1 MHIYRLQILSKNN
14 DYFFWN
20 HSRKHQLIEGI
31 INILLTSLS
40 HELQYKVI
48 SIFLQIPSFISF
60 LFNMKGI
67 RQLFLYIIFSQN
79 HFIDVQTDW
88 PSIDQP
94 TIDLLGL
101 FPDAPNTTQPTTL
114 STHPEAMFKAAILL
128 SQQYNIKIR
137 GKYIGWQMV
146 STGGDVMNCFKG
158 ACKALPNSSIVG
170 IVGPA
175 YSRET
180 DSLAAFAGTINLPVI
195 SYSATNTDLSD
206 RSRYKSFFRTVSS
219 DKAAA
224 LAMVDLFIR
233 YNWTL
238 GIIIYQN
245 DAFGTGGARVISEA
259 FNDNGL
265 SVDQTIIYNINTL
278 TLQENFKSLLLASP
292 SRIVIMWTS
301 EPYTQMIVQTALDA
315 DVLGPQFTWILSS
328 DGLISVSNKTL
339 QQKLVGILAVEP
351 VTGSIVNATVNT
363 TLLNI
368 ALNLWQQYHPET
380 YPSSDAISYYAYFAF
395 DATWTYIKALQQYCS
410 TISNESNSCL
420 SITAASECLDSSLTN
435 GDDFIN
441 TISTTEFLGISG
453 PIKFSMDVTDRLDGI
468 YYVASNIQS
477 TIRGLVNIPVLVWSS
492 SARWE
497 EHGSGNAIIWPGST
511 TDPPDG
517 LPSISGIRLRVAVY
531 LVDPFTMIKTASD
544 NSETSGTTLIGY
556 IPDLINL
563 LVDQLGF
570 IPEIK
575 IVPGNHTYNS
585 LVDGVVNGIYDI
597 VIADVT
603 VTASRTERVSFSNSI
618 FDNSLRVIIRKR
630 TITKTSLT
638 AFLSPLSVQ
647 LWMVLLLVMIFAG
660 LLICVFERQHNEML
674 QNRTIFGSLAMSIYY
689 SFGNIVG
696 YGAGF
701 DVKTSAG
708 RLVTVALYALS
719 IVIVATYTANL
730 ASNLT
735 IMKSA
740 DIVSGIDDIKN
751 GKVLLSRVGIMP
763 NSSIEAYYLREISGS
778 IKNYYP
784 LKEADDIFRKLLSE
798 DIDAAIMDSGILE
811 YATSNTYCNLTLVG
825 VGVDESVF
833 GIVMPK
839 NWLYARNFDYTIL
852 SLRESGELDTLKS
865 KWFRGTMC
873 SNSDSDAIVT
883 ATSIDSISGLFM
895 IFGIILFIA
904 IIVYI
909 WEGRHYVFDDILQTL
924 RDKKMLRKKAPAQ
937 DLPNTAADFS
947 EIKP

>member
-1 MHIYRLQILSKNN
+1 MILSFVSSLLNMKDLSQILFNII
-14 DYFFWN
+14 FW
-20 HSRKHQLIEGI
+20 Q
-31 INILLTSLS
+31 T
-40 HELQYKVI
+40 Y
-48 SIFLQIPSFISF
+48 FISVKT
-60 LFNMKGI
+60 N
-67 RQLFLYIIFSQN
+67 
-79 HFIDVQTDW
+79 W
-88 PSIDQP
+88 PLTNLS
-94 TIDLLGL
+94 TINLLGL

-206 RSRYKSFFRTVSS
+206 RSRYKSFFRTVSP

-224 LAMVDLFIR
+224 VAMVDLFLR

-245 DAFGTGGARVISEA
+245 DAYGTGGARVISEA

-265 SVDQTIIYNINTL
+265 SVDQTIIYNINAL
-278 TLQENFKSLLLASP
+278 TLQENFKSVLLDSP
-292 SRIVIMWTS
+292 TRIVVLWTS
-301 EPYTQMIVQTALDA
+301 EPYTHMIIETALDA

-468 YYVASNIQS
+468 YYVANNIQP
-477 TIRGLVNIPVLVWSS
+477 TINGLMNIPVLVWSS

-618 FDNSLRVIIRKR
+618 FDNSLRVIIRKQ

-647 LWMVLLLVMIFAG
+647 LWMVLLFGMIFAG
-660 LLICVFERQHNEML
+660 LLICIYERQHNELL
-674 QNRTIFGSLAMSIYY
+674 QNRTIIGSIGMSIYY

-701 DVKTSAG
+701 DMKTSAG
-708 RLVTVALYALS
+708 RFVTVALYTLS

-730 ASNLT
+730 TSNLT
-735 IMKSA
+735 LMKTE
-740 DIVSGIDDIKN
+740 DIVSGVDDIKN

-763 NSSIEAYYLREISGS
+763 NSSIEAYYLREISGGM
-778 IKNYYP
+778 KNYYP
-784 LKEADDIFRKLLSE
+784 LYEANDIFRKLLSD

-811 YATSNTYCNLTLVG
+811 YATSNAYCNLTLVG

-852 SLRESGELDTLKS
+852 SLRESGQLDSLKT
-865 KWFRGTMC
+865 KWFRSTLC
-873 SNSDSDAIVT
+873 SNSDTVNTLT
-883 ATSIDSISGLFM
+883 ATSIESLSGLFM
-895 IFGIILFIA
+895 IFGIILFIS
-904 IIVYI
+904 IVIFVWESRYI
-909 WEGRHYVFDDILQTL
+909 VRRVCSVKIFQKR
-924 RDKKMLRKKAPAQ
+924 RDAEV
-937 DLPNTAADFS
+937 LPTKNPSFLGTKF
-947 EIKP
+947 

>member
-128 SQQYNIKIR
+128 SQQYNIKIQ

-146 STGGDVMNCFKG
+146 ETGGDVMNCFKG

-224 LAMVDLFIR
+224 LAMVDLFLR
-233 YNWTL
+233 YNWTS

-245 DAFGTGGARVISEA
+245 DAYGTGGARVISEA

-265 SVDQTIIYNINTL
+265 SVDQNIIYNINTL

-395 DATWTYIKALQQYCS
+395 DAAWTYIKALQQYCS
-410 TISNESNSCL
+410 TLSNESDPCL
-420 SITAASECLDSSLTN
+420 SITDASECLDSFLTN
-435 GDDFIN
+435 GGDFIN
-441 TISTTEFLGISG
+441 TISTTQFLGISG
-453 PIKFSMDVTDRLDGI
+453 PIKFSTDVTDRLDGI

-477 TIRGLVNIPVLVWSS
+477 TTRGLVNIPVLVWSS

-531 LVDPFTMIKTASD
+531 LVDPFTMLKTVDD
-544 NSETSGTTLIGY
+544 NSGSTQTTLSGY
-556 IPDLINL
+556 VPDLIDL
-563 LVDQLGF
+563 LVDRLDF
-570 IPEIK
+570 NPEII

>member
-1 MHIYRLQILSKNN
+1 MILSFVSSLLNMKDLSQILFNII
-14 DYFFWN
+14 FW
-20 HSRKHQLIEGI
+20 Q
-31 INILLTSLS
+31 T
-40 HELQYKVI
+40 Y
-48 SIFLQIPSFISF
+48 FISVKT
-60 LFNMKGI
+60 N
-67 RQLFLYIIFSQN
+67 
-79 HFIDVQTDW
+79 W
-88 PSIDQP
+88 PLTNLS
-94 TIDLLGL
+94 TINLLGL

-128 SQQYNIKIR
+128 SQQYNIKIQ

-146 STGGDVMNCFKG
+146 ETGGDVMNCFKG

-206 RSRYKSFFRTVSS
+206 RSRYKSFFRTVSP

-224 LAMVDLFIR
+224 VAMVDLFLR
-233 YNWTL
+233 YNWTS

-278 TLQENFKSLLLASP
+278 TLQENFKSVLLDSP
-292 SRIVIMWTS
+292 TRIVVLWTS
-301 EPYTQMIVQTALDA
+301 EPYTHMIIETALDA

-420 SITAASECLDSSLTN
+420 SITDASECLDSSLTN

-477 TIRGLVNIPVLVWSS
+477 TTRGLMNIPVLVWSS

-531 LVDPFTMIKTASD
+531 LVDPFTMLKTVDD
-544 NSETSGTTLIGY
+544 NSGSTQTTLSGY
-556 IPDLINL
+556 VPDLIDL
-563 LVDQLGF
+563 LVDRLDF
-570 IPEIK
+570 NPEII

-618 FDNSLRVIIRKR
+618 FDNSLRVIIRKQ

-647 LWMVLLLVMIFAG
+647 LWMVLLFGMIFAG
-660 LLICVFERQHNEML
+660 LLICIYERQHNELL
-674 QNRTIFGSLAMSIYY
+674 QNRTIIGSIGMSIYY

-701 DVKTSAG
+701 DMKTSAG
-708 RLVTVALYALS
+708 RFVTVALYTLS

-730 ASNLT
+730 TSNLT
-735 IMKSA
+735 LMKTE
-740 DIVSGIDDIKN
+740 DIVSGVDDIKN

-763 NSSIEAYYLREISGS
+763 NSSIEAYYLREISGGM
-778 IKNYYP
+778 KNYYP
-784 LKEADDIFRKLLSE
+784 LYEANDIFRKLLSD

-811 YATSNTYCNLTLVG
+811 YATSNAYCNLTLVG

-852 SLRESGELDTLKS
+852 SLRESGQLDSLKT
-865 KWFRGTMC
+865 KWFRSTLC
-873 SNSDSDAIVT
+873 SNSDTVNTLT
-883 ATSIDSISGLFM
+883 ATSIESLSGLFM
-895 IFGIILFIA
+895 IFGIILFIS
-904 IIVYI
+904 IVIFVWESRYI
-909 WEGRHYVFDDILQTL
+909 VRRVCSVKIFQKR
-924 RDKKMLRKKAPAQ
+924 RDAEV
-937 DLPNTAADFS
+937 LPTKNPSFLGTKF
-947 EIKP
+947 

>member
-1 MHIYRLQILSKNN
+1 MACFTYITLFFFF
-14 DYFFWN
+14 YF
-20 HSRKHQLIEGI
+20 HHVK
-31 INILLTSLS
+31 
-40 HELQYKVI
+40 
-48 SIFLQIPSFISF
+48 
-60 LFNMKGI
+60 
-67 RQLFLYIIFSQN
+67 
-79 HFIDVQTDW
+79 TDW
-88 PSIDQP
+88 PSINQP

-114 STHPEAMFKAAILL
+114 SVHPEAMFKAAVLL
-128 SQQYNIKIR
+128 SQQYNITIG
-137 GKYIGWQMV
+137 GKYIGWQMI

-224 LAMVDLFIR
+224 VAMVDLFLR
-233 YNWTL
+233 YNWTS

-278 TLQENFKSLLLASP
+278 TLQENFKSVLLDSP
-292 SRIVIMWTS
+292 TRIVVLWTS

-315 DVLGPQFTWILSS
+315 DVLGPKFTWILSS

-339 QQKLVGILAVEP
+339 RQKLIGMLTVEP
-351 VTGSIVNATVNT
+351 VTGSVVNATVNT

-380 YPSSDAISYYAYFAF
+380 YPSSDDISYYAYFAF

-477 TIRGLVNIPVLVWSS
+477 TTRGLMNIPVLVWSS

-531 LVDPFTMIKTASD
+531 LVDPFTMLKTVDD
-544 NSETSGTTLIGY
+544 NSGSTQTTLSGY
-556 IPDLINL
+556 VPDLIDL
-563 LVDQLGF
+563 LVDRLDF
-570 IPEIK
+570 NPEII

-647 LWMVLLLVMIFAG
+647 LWMVLLLVMVFAG
-660 LLICVFERQHNEML
+660 LLIYVFERQHSQVL
-674 QNRTIFGSLAMSIYY
+674 QNQTLFGSIAMSIYY
-689 SFGNIVG
+689 SFENIVG
-696 YGAGF
+696 YGASF
-701 DVKTSAG
+701 TVKTSAG
-708 RLVTVALYALS
+708 RLVTVALYTLS
-719 IVIVATYTANL
+719 IVIIATYTANL

-735 IMKSA
+735 LMRTE
-740 DIVSGIDDIKN
+740 DIVTGVDDIKN

-763 NSSIEAYYLREISGS
+763 NSSIEAYYLREISGGM
-778 IKNYYP
+778 KNYYP
-784 LKEADDIFRKLLSE
+784 LYEANDIFRKLLSD

-811 YATSNTYCNLTLVG
+811 YATSNIYCNLTLVG

-839 NWLYARNFDYTIL
+839 NWLYARTFDYTIL
-852 SLRESGELDTLKS
+852 SLRESGQLDTLKS

-873 SNSDSDAIVT
+873 SSSNTVVVVT
-883 ATSIDSISGLFM
+883 ATTIESLSGLFM
-895 IFGIILFIA
+895 IFGIILFVA
-904 IIVYI
+904 IVVHI
-909 WEGRHYVFDDILQTL
+909 WEGRHYLFNDIVKIMRSRKIFKKQT
-924 RDKKMLRKKAPAQ
+924 PVQ
-937 DLPNTAADFS
+937 DLTNGRTNFS
-947 EIKP
+947 

>member
-1 MHIYRLQILSKNN
+1 MILSFVSSLLNMKDLSQILFNII
-14 DYFFWN
+14 FW
-20 HSRKHQLIEGI
+20 Q
-31 INILLTSLS
+31 T
-40 HELQYKVI
+40 Y
-48 SIFLQIPSFISF
+48 FISVKT
-60 LFNMKGI
+60 N
-67 RQLFLYIIFSQN
+67 
-79 HFIDVQTDW
+79 W
-88 PSIDQP
+88 PLTNLS
-94 TIDLLGL
+94 TINLLGL

-128 SQQYNIKIR
+128 SQQYNIKIQ

-146 STGGDVMNCFKG
+146 ETGGDVMNCFKG

-206 RSRYKSFFRTVSS
+206 RSRYKSFFRTVSP

-224 LAMVDLFIR
+224 VAMVDLFLR

-245 DAFGTGGARVISEA
+245 DAYGTGGARVISEA

-265 SVDQTIIYNINTL
+265 SVDQTIIYNINAL
-278 TLQENFKSLLLASP
+278 TLQENFKSVLLDSP
-292 SRIVIMWTS
+292 TRIVVLWTS
-301 EPYTQMIVQTALDA
+301 EPYTHMIIETALDA

-468 YYVASNIQS
+468 YYVANNIQP
-477 TIRGLVNIPVLVWSS
+477 TINGLMNIPVLVWSS

-531 LVDPFTMIKTASD
+531 LVDPFTMLKTVDD
-544 NSETSGTTLIGY
+544 NSGSTQTTLSGY
-556 IPDLINL
+556 VPDLIDL
-563 LVDQLGF
+563 LVDRLDF
-570 IPEIK
+570 NPEII

-618 FDNSLRVIIRKR
+618 FDNSLRVIIRKQ

-647 LWMVLLLVMIFAG
+647 LWMVLLFGMIFAG
-660 LLICVFERQHNEML
+660 LLICIYERQHNELL
-674 QNRTIFGSLAMSIYY
+674 QNRTIIGSIGMSIYY

-701 DVKTSAG
+701 DMKTSAG
-708 RLVTVALYALS
+708 RFVTVALYTLS

-730 ASNLT
+730 TSNLT
-735 IMKSA
+735 LMKTE
-740 DIVSGIDDIKN
+740 DIVSGVDDIKN

-763 NSSIEAYYLREISGS
+763 NSSIEAYYLREISGGM
-778 IKNYYP
+778 KNYYP
-784 LKEADDIFRKLLSE
+784 LYEANDIFRKLLSD

-811 YATSNTYCNLTLVG
+811 YATSNAYCNLTLVG

-852 SLRESGELDTLKS
+852 SLRESGQLDSLKT
-865 KWFRGTMC
+865 KWFRSTLC
-873 SNSDSDAIVT
+873 SNSDTVNTLT
-883 ATSIDSISGLFM
+883 ATSIESLSGLFM
-895 IFGIILFIA
+895 IFGIILFIS
-904 IIVYI
+904 IVIFVWESRYI
-909 WEGRHYVFDDILQTL
+909 VRRVCSVKIFQKR
-924 RDKKMLRKKAPAQ
+924 RDAEV
-937 DLPNTAADFS
+937 LPTKNPSFLGTKF
-947 EIKP
+947 

>member
-1 MHIYRLQILSKNN
+1 MILSFVSSLLNMKDLSQILFNII
-14 DYFFWN
+14 FW
-20 HSRKHQLIEGI
+20 Q
-31 INILLTSLS
+31 T
-40 HELQYKVI
+40 Y
-48 SIFLQIPSFISF
+48 FISVKT
-60 LFNMKGI
+60 N
-67 RQLFLYIIFSQN
+67 
-79 HFIDVQTDW
+79 W
-88 PSIDQP
+88 PLTNLS
-94 TIDLLGL
+94 TINLLGL

-128 SQQYNIKIR
+128 SQQYNIKIQ

-146 STGGDVMNCFKG
+146 ETGGDVMNCFKG

-206 RSRYKSFFRTVSS
+206 RSRYKSFFRTVSP

-224 LAMVDLFIR
+224 VAMVDLFLR
-233 YNWTL
+233 YNWTS

-278 TLQENFKSLLLASP
+278 TLQENFKSVLLDSP
-292 SRIVIMWTS
+292 TRIVVLWTS
-301 EPYTQMIVQTALDA
+301 EPYTHMIIETALDA

-477 TIRGLVNIPVLVWSS
+477 TTRGLMNIPVLVWSS

-531 LVDPFTMIKTASD
+531 LVDPFTMLKTVDD
-544 NSETSGTTLIGY
+544 NSGSTQTTLSGY
-556 IPDLINL
+556 VPDLIDL
-563 LVDQLGF
+563 LVDRLDF
-570 IPEIK
+570 NPEII

-618 FDNSLRVIIRKR
+618 FDNSLRVIIRKQ

-647 LWMVLLLVMIFAG
+647 LWMVLLFGMIFAG
-660 LLICVFERQHNEML
+660 LLICIYERQHNELL
-674 QNRTIFGSLAMSIYY
+674 QNRTIIGSIGMSIYY

-701 DVKTSAG
+701 DMKTSAG
-708 RLVTVALYALS
+708 RFVTVALYTLS

-730 ASNLT
+730 TSNLT
-735 IMKSA
+735 LMKTE
-740 DIVSGIDDIKN
+740 DIVSGVDDIKN

-763 NSSIEAYYLREISGS
+763 NSSIEAYYLREISGGM
-778 IKNYYP
+778 KNYYP
-784 LKEADDIFRKLLSE
+784 LYEANDIFRKLLSD

-811 YATSNTYCNLTLVG
+811 YATSNAYCNLTLVG

-852 SLRESGELDTLKS
+852 SLRESGQLDSLKT
-865 KWFRGTMC
+865 KWFRSTLC
-873 SNSDSDAIVT
+873 SNSDTVNTLT
-883 ATSIDSISGLFM
+883 ATSIESLSGLFM
-895 IFGIILFIA
+895 IFGIILFIS
-904 IIVYI
+904 IVIFVWESRYI
-909 WEGRHYVFDDILQTL
+909 VRRVCSVKIFQKR
-924 RDKKMLRKKAPAQ
+924 RDAEV
-937 DLPNTAADFS
+937 LPTKNPSFLGTKF
-947 EIKP
+947 